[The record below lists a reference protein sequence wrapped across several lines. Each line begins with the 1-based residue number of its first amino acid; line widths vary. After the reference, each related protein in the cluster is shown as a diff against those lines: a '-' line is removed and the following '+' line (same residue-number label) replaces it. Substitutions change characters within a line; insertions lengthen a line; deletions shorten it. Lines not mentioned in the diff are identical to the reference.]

1 MKLNPRQRP
10 HKPPILDRK
19 SDQVILSVLSY
30 SGDKKRQKVGKDS
43 MKITKTREI
52 FTNKFWISIV
62 EV

>member
-30 SGDKKRQKVGKDS
+30 SGDKKREQVGKDS
-43 MKITKTREI
+43 MKITI
-52 FTNKFWISIV
+52 
-62 EV
+62 